1 MGFRMKPLLPALL
14 LLATFYARSAE
25 PLATTVYRA
34 GADGYASVRI
44 PAVVVTAKGTLLA
57 FAEGRAKHADQA
69 QNDIVLRRSSDGGL
83 TWGPLLKVADRGADS
98 LNNPCPVIDR
108 RNARIHL
115 HYQSYPAHIHEWGKI
130 ETGVEGENIIRS
142 WVQTSDDDGATWS
155 EPRELT
161 AQVKDPAR
169 ATSLASGPGFGLLLE
184 RSPHAGRLVIPFNQ
198 GPRGDWT
205 VYTAFS
211 DDGGATWT
219 RGQIAPNGPGVNN
232 GNEVQVVERLDGSL
246 LLNARQQ
253 NKRQKRLAAESKDG
267 GATWSE
273 LREVPELF
281 DGPCMASVFRVRS
294 ADGKPG
300 PILFS
305 GPTVGKRADGRLWV
319 SRDDGATWTRGPAF
333 PAGPFAYS
341 VLTQLQ
347 DGTLGCLIE
356 TGATGPYERIDFLR
370 FPVDWALSSAPN

>member
-1 MGFRMKPLLPALL
+1 MKSLLSALL
-14 LLATFYARSAE
+14 LLAAPPALTAA
-25 PLATTVYRA
+25 PAAVTVFRA
-34 GADGYASVRI
+34 GEDGYASVRI
-44 PAVVVTAKGTLLA
+44 PALVVTAKDTLLA
-57 FAEGRAKHADQA
+57 FAEGRVKNADQA
-69 QNDIVLRRSSDGGL
+69 QNDIVLRRSTDGGL
-83 TWGPLLKVADRGADS
+83 TWSPLLKVADRGADS

-108 RNARIHL
+108 RNGRVHL

-130 ETGVEGENIIRS
+130 ATGFEGENIIRS

-155 EPRELT
+155 EPRDVT
-161 AQVKDPAR
+161 AQVKDPVR
-169 ATSLASGPGFGLLLE
+169 ATSLASGPGFGIQLE
-184 RSPHAGRLVIPFNQ
+184 RGPHAGRLVVPFNQ
-198 GPRGDWT
+198 GPRGNWT

-253 NKRQKRLAAESKDG
+253 NKRQKRLAAESRDG

-281 DGPCMASVFRVRS
+281 DGPCMASVLRLKHG
-294 ADGKPG
+294 DGKPG

-305 GPTVGKRADGRLWV
+305 GPTTGKRTDGRLWI
-319 SRDDGATWTRGPAF
+319 SHDDGATWQPGPAF
-333 PAGPFAYS
+333 TPGPFAYS

-347 DGTLGCLIE
+347 DGIPACLIE
-356 TGATGPYERIDFLR
+356 TGVTGPYERIDFLR
-370 FPVDWALSSAPN
+370 FPVDWATGDPAK